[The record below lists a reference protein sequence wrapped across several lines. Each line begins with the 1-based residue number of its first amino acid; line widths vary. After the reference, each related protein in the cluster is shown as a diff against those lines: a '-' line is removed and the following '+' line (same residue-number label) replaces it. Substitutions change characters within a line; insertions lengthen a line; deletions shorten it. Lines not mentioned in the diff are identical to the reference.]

1 MRRIWWTRIDI
12 KDVMK
17 KFILLVI
24 VGVLMIPTSL
34 SFAGEAVWLRYVLLS
49 LMGLLV
55 LYVFYTLVAVF
66 YIIDDKEL
74 KVFYCWKFYHINYDQ
89 IKRVEEFYGISP
101 VDQTLARS
109 KIAIKLVTSK
119 GDIYISPS
127 NRNEFLDVLKEKRKG
142 ITFKGK

>member
-24 VGVLMIPTSL
+24 VGILMIPTSL
-34 SFAGEAVWLRYVLLS
+34 SFAGDAIWLRYVLLS

-55 LYVFYTLVAVF
+55 LYVIYTTLAVF
-66 YIIDDKEL
+66 YIVDDEEMR
-74 KVFYCWKFYHINYDQ
+74 VFYCWKFYHINYNQ
-89 IKRVEEFYGISP
+89 IKRVEEYTGISP
-101 VDQTLARS
+101 VSQTLGRS
-109 KIAIKLVTSK
+109 RLALKFVTSL

-127 NRNEFLDVLKEKRKG
+127 NRKEFLKILSERRKG
-142 ITFKGK
+142 ITFKGN

>member
-24 VGVLMIPTSL
+24 AGVLMIPPSL
-34 SFAGEAVWLRYVLLS
+34 SFAGDAIWLRYVLLS

-55 LYVFYTLVAVF
+55 LYVFYTTLAVF
-66 YIIDDKEL
+66 YIVDDKEI
-74 KVFYCWKFYHINYDQ
+74 KIFYCWKFYHINYNQ

-101 VDQTLARS
+101 VNQTLARS
-109 KIAIKLVTSK
+109 KLAIKLVTSI

-127 NRNEFLDVLKEKRKG
+127 NRKEFLEILKERRKG
-142 ITFKGK
+142 ITFKGN

>member
-34 SFAGEAVWLRYVLLS
+34 AFAGDAIWLRYVLLS

-55 LYVFYTLVAVF
+55 LYVFYTTLAVF
-66 YIIDDKEL
+66 YIVDDKEI
-74 KVFYCWKFYHINYDQ
+74 KIFYCWKFYHINYNQ

-101 VDQTLARS
+101 VNQTLARS
-109 KIAIKLVTSK
+109 KLTIKLVTSI

-127 NRNEFLDVLKEKRKG
+127 NKKEFLEILKERRKG
-142 ITFKGK
+142 ITFKGN